1 VITHNSIENFN
12 KSINTAITIGTF
24 DGVHIG
30 HKKIIERIVAT
41 AKGNGLE
48 SAILTFYPHPRMVL
62 QQDTDLK
69 LLTTI
74 EEKQAI
80 LKETGLD
87 HLIVQP
93 FTKEFSRL
101 TALEFIKDILVD
113 GLNTK
118 KIIIGYDHRFGR
130 NRTANIKDLIE
141 YGNTFNFE
149 VEEISAQE
157 INDVSVSST
166 KIRKALHEGNVTTA
180 NSYLGYPYLL
190 TGTITKG
197 KGLGRQL
204 QFPTANLHID
214 NTYKLIPK
222 KGSYVVKSIINQTT
236 VFGMMNI
243 GFNPTVNGTQQT
255 IEINFFDFNADLY
268 NKTLQVSLL
277 SRLRDE
283 QKFDSVEALQHQLQL
298 DKQQAL
304 QFIEKHHAQ

>member
-1 VITHNSIENFN
+1 MITHNSIENFN

-277 SRLRDE
+277 NRLRDE